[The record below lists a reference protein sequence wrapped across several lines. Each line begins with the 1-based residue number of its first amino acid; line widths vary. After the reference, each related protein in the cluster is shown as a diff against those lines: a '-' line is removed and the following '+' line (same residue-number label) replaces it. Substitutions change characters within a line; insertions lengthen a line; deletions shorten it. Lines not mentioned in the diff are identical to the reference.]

1 MKNTTIK
8 DISKYTGFSTM
19 TVSRVI
25 NDKVNRAIK
34 KYGYEPN
41 ELARSLTS
49 PPAITT
55 AEYLVGLF
63 APEDLLSPR
72 RRRLRCER
80 ACEGLS
86 GRPR

>member
-41 ELARSLTS
+41 ELARRLDEPPDDYHGGVPCGPLCTGGSTFFTPPTS
-49 PPAITT
+49 PVRTS
-55 AEYLVGLF
+55 V
-63 APEDLLSPR
+63 
-72 RRRLRCER
+72 
-80 ACEGLS
+80 
-86 GRPR
+86 